1 MADDKPSQTPGGSN
15 TSGMGGRKSP
25 ASAASDMARTAA
37 GAAGNMGQTAAQAAQ
52 DMTRTGMT
60 AAGSMGQT
68 AAQAAQ
74 DMTRTAAGAATSMG
88 QMAGQAASEM
98 GRAAGNAGMTGM
110 GAMPGIPGLGA
121 MPAIPGMAEFTRMF
135 GEMKVPAMP
144 DMEQFLS
151 AHRRNMEALSQ
162 ANRVALEGAQSVA
175 RRHME
180 MMQQAM
186 AEMTESMR
194 QLASP
199 ESPQARTA
207 KQAEMMKA
215 AYERAVAHMREMAD
229 LIQRS
234 NGEAVGLLN
243 QRFTEAMDEVRA
255 MAQKAGRS

>member
-1 MADDKPSQTPGGSN
+1 MADDKFDQTRGTPNQTGP
-15 TSGMGGRKSP
+15 GGRKSP
-25 ASAASDMARTAA
+25 ATAATDMARTAA
-37 GAAGNMGQTAAQAAQ
+37 GTATGMGQTATQAAQ
-52 DMTRTGMT
+52 DMTRTGMN
-60 AAGSMGQT
+60 AATNMGQT
-68 AAQAAQ
+68 AARAAQ

-98 GRAAGNAGMTGM
+98 GRTAQAQGGGMMGTGMTGM
-110 GAMPGIPGLGA
+110 GAMPGIPG
-121 MPAIPGMAEFTRMF
+121 MAEFTRLF
-135 GEMKVPAMP
+135 SEMKMPAAP

-151 AHRRNMEALSQ
+151 AYRRNMEALSQ

-243 QRFTEAMDEVRA
+243 RRFTEAMDEVKA

>member
-1 MADDKPSQTPGGSN
+1 MADDKPDQTQGS
-15 TSGMGGRKSP
+15 TGQAGKKSP
-25 ASAASDMARTAA
+25 TAAATDMARTAA
-37 GAAGNMGQTAAQAAQ
+37 GAATSMGQTAAQAAQ
-52 DMTRTGMT
+52 AMTRAGMD
-60 AAGSMGQT
+60 AATNMGQT
-68 AAQAAQ
+68 AARAAQ

-88 QMAGQAASEM
+88 HAAGQAAGEM
-98 GRAAGNAGMTGM
+98 GRTASGGGMTGMTGM
-110 GAMPGIPGLGA
+110 GAMPGV
-121 MPAIPGMAEFTRMF
+121 PGMAEFTRMF
-135 GEMKVPAMP
+135 SEMKMPAVP

-151 AHRRNMEALSQ
+151 AYRRNMEVLSQ

-194 QLASP
+194 QLSSP
-199 ESPQARTA
+199 DSPQARTA

-234 NGEAVGLLN
+234 NGEALGLLN
-243 QRFTEAMDEVRA
+243 QRFTEAMDEVKS
-255 MAQKAGRS
+255 MAQKAGRPQG